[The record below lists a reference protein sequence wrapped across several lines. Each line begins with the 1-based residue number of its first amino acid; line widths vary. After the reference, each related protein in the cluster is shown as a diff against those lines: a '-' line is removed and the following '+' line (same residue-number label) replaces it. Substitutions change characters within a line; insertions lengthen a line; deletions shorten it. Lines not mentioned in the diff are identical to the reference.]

1 MNDNTIIENVKK
13 ELNRIYKYATNITV
27 KGNERTFYDQAF
39 GVIEFASTMLWS
51 EGHNGASIQV
61 EDLWNDEWEAKFM
74 ELLHQGEVKASPIS

>member
-13 ELNRIYKYATNITV
+13 ELNRIYKYATNTNV

-51 EGHNGASIQV
+51 EGHIGASMQV
-61 EDLWNDEWEAKFM
+61 EDMWNNEWEAKFM
-74 ELLHQGEVKASPIS
+74 ELLH